1 MTYIETLESRQGIIP
16 DKGRKW
22 KFEGT
27 VRAERKIEDG
37 HMVDFNETDFYS
49 I

>member
-27 VRAERKIEDG
+27 VRAERIIDDG
-37 HMVDFNETDFYS
+37 HLVDLHETIFYS